1 MAAADPQPLPPQ
13 SEAAPAAW
21 APLAQPVFRTL
32 WITWL
37 VSNVCLWMNDVA
49 AAWLMTSLTA
59 SPAMVALVQTASTLP
74 VFLLGLPS
82 GALADILNR
91 RRWFIATQFWVA
103 LNAVALSVVLLAGW
117 LSPALLLLLTFGNGI
132 GLALR
137 WPVYA
142 ALVPEVVPRRE
153 LPAALAL
160 NGVAVNTSRII
171 GPLIAGAILASL
183 GGVYVFVANAVL
195 SLAAAALVMR
205 WRSDQKVSVLPGER
219 FLGAMRVGVQYVAQ
233 SPPMRIVLARVALF
247 FLQSTPLLALL
258 PLVARRMEG
267 GAGTF
272 TVLLAA
278 LGVGA
283 IVAVFALPRMR
294 MRMTRDR
301 MVRDGS
307 IAQAIAMAAVGFA
320 PNLYAAL
327 PAMVVAGAAWITAAN
342 TLTVSAQLALPDW
355 VRARGMA
362 IYQMALMGAAALGAA
377 LWGQVANRIDV
388 PLTLVAAAAAGLA
401 ALVALRG
408 LSVGA
413 DADIDLTPARL
424 LKEPVP
430 AFPIEHDKGPVL
442 VTIGYEIDPARAPE
456 FAAVMLETRANR
468 LQKGAL
474 SWGLFHDTSQ
484 PSRYLEYFLDESWAD
499 HLRRFE
505 RMTAADLA
513 LRERRH
519 AFHVG
524 SEPPKVTRYVAESI
538 AR

>member
-1 MAAADPQPLPPQ
+1 M
-13 SEAAPAAW
+13 AAPAASDGREAMPSAW
-21 APLAQPVFRTL
+21 APLAHPVFRML

-49 AAWLMTSLTA
+49 AAWLMNSLTA

-82 GALADILNR
+82 GAAADILNR

-103 LNAVALSVVLLAGW
+103 FNAMVLAAVLIAGW
-117 LSPALLLLLTFGNGI
+117 LSPVLLLLLTFGNGI

-142 ALVPEVVPRRE
+142 AIVPELVPRRD

-160 NGVAVNTSRII
+160 NGVAVNTSRIV
-171 GPLIAGAILASL
+171 GPLIAGAILASF
-183 GGVYVFVANAVL
+183 GGVYVFLANAVL
-195 SLAAAALVMR
+195 SLAAALIVMR
-205 WRSDQKVSVLPGER
+205 WRSEQKVSVLPGER
-219 FLGAMRVGVQYVAQ
+219 FVGAMRVGVQYVAQ
-233 SPPMRIVLARVALF
+233 SRPMRIVLARVAVF
-247 FLQSTPLLALL
+247 FLQSTPLLALAPIL
-258 PLVARRMEG
+258 ATRLQG

-272 TVLLAA
+272 TLLLAA

-283 IVAVFALPRMR
+283 IVAVALLPRLR

-320 PNLYAAL
+320 PNVYVAL
-327 PAMVVAGAAWITAAN
+327 PAMLIAGAAWITVAN

-362 IYQMALMGAAALGAA
+362 LYQMALMGAAAAGAA
-377 LWGQVANRIDV
+377 IWGHVAEWLDV
-388 PLTLVAAAAAGLA
+388 PLTLAAAAAAGLA
-401 ALVALRG
+401 ALVALRR
-408 LSVGA
+408 LSVGT

-424 LKEPVP
+424 LEEPTP

-442 VTIGYEIDPARAPE
+442 VTIEYEIDPARAEE
-456 FAAVMLETRANR
+456 FVAVMRETRANR

-474 SWGLFHDTSQ
+474 SWGLFHDISA
-484 PSRYLEYFLDESWAD
+484 PNRYLEYFLDESWAD

-513 LRERRH
+513 LRERRL
-519 AFHVG
+519 ALHVG
-524 SEPPKVTRYVAESI
+524 REPPKVTRYVAESI